1 MLGDVVILLGRIT
14 VILVTV
20 DLMVDSWLPCMKFY
34 NIDLG
39 IKGVMLLF
47 FFQQYFSC
55 IVSGVKKN
63 HREARLFI
71 FQDLIIGKVLFIFI
85 YLIFFRL
92 KPFE

>member
-47 FFQQYFSC
+47 FCSN
-55 IVSGVKKN
+55 ISV
-63 HREARLFI
+63 AL
-71 FQDLIIGKVLFIFI
+71 
-85 YLIFFRL
+85 
-92 KPFE
+92 

>member
-1 MLGDVVILLGRIT
+1 MILLGRIT
-14 VILVTV
+14 VILVT
-20 DLMVDSWLPCMKFY
+20 VDSWLPCMKFY

-47 FFQQYFSC
+47 FLQQYFSC

-85 YLIFFRL
+85 YLIFF
-92 KPFE
+92 PFETF

>member
-34 NIDLG
+34 SIDLG
-39 IKGVMLLF
+39 IKGVMLLLLLLF
-47 FFQQYFSC
+47 FLQQYFSC

-85 YLIFFRL
+85 YLIFFSV
-92 KPFE
+92 